1 MTIKKIKSWI
11 SKSWMFIIF
20 FISFFIFWEYAVI
33 LFDIPLF
40 ILPPPSLIVEKG
52 WVDIDRLIYYT
63 WITASETVIGY
74 VIAIVLGLFFGVAI
88 SFSQILRRTI
98 YPFFV
103 SIEMTPKIA
112 FAPLFIS
119 WFGFGLLPKVI
130 IVVLVCFFPIV
141 SKCYLSL

>member
-63 WITASETVIGY
+63 GITASETVIGY

-103 SIEMTPKIA
+103 SIEMTP
-112 FAPLFIS
+112 
-119 WFGFGLLPKVI
+119 LL
-130 IVVLVCFFPIV
+130 
-141 SKCYLSL
+141 